1 MNIITLVLIIAAFV
15 VFLIAAYG
23 VTARWNLVALGL
35 ALYMLS
41 LFATTIVHAQP
52 TPQSREDAQR
62 EQRAFERDQ
71 RNFNDMRQ
79 WTPQE
84 QRRNWRE
91 RARWCAEWRHRVERH
106 PRLIL
111 PRECFRRG

>member
-41 LFATTIVHAQP
+41 LFATTIVRAEERPALYPPKPNYQGNP
-52 TPQSREDAQR
+52 YREDEAYR
-62 EQRAFERDQ
+62 
-71 RNFNDMRQ
+71 
-79 WTPQE
+79 
-84 QRRNWRE
+84 RE
-91 RARWCAEWRHRVERH
+91 RWNKRRWCREWEVRVERH
-106 PRLIL
+106 PRLVL
-111 PRECFRRG
+111 PRECWHRRG